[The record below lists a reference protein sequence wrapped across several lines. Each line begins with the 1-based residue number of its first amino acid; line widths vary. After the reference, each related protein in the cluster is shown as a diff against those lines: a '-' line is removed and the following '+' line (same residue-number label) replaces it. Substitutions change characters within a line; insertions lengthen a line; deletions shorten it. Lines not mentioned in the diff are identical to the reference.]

1 MGAQRKIFLLVF
13 MSSQEGLI
21 SRRGSV
27 SHGTFWI
34 KKEDP
39 REFVAQWI
47 EHAFPMRGTRVR
59 LPSNSDESGSSKR
72 VKSRKACMAE
82 WSKAA
87 DS

>member
-1 MGAQRKIFLLVF
+1 

-21 SRRGSV
+21 IPLGPSHTAPFGS
-27 SHGTFWI
+27 
-34 KKEDP
+34 KEKDP

-59 LPSNSDESGSSKR
+59 LPSNSDESNSSKR